1 MRTLSTTLLL
11 LSLTLFRPALAA
23 DCAWTGGT
31 GDWTIASNWSCG
43 TVPGADDDVTVN
55 TFDAVITLNTAATI
69 GALNFSR
76 GTLTGSGDLT
86 VNGAFAWTDGGTLG
100 LAGSVTVFGGSTL
113 SSQVSMRIAGTLDL
127 ASNTLWSN
135 GNINMTDGAVLI
147 NRSGRTF
154 TDSAVGS
161 HSIARVSVTTTEP
174 VVTNVGTW
182 VTEGVG
188 GTAMNVRFDNAGTLV
203 VNGGGLEFVS
213 PSQFTQG
220 NTATLRGTSMLDVD
234 SGITFTNAG
243 STQPGE
249 GAGTSAVLSVRG
261 DFPMTTNEHD
271 LQIDLAGAVP
281 GTGHDQLAVE
291 DGDVTVNGR
300 LFLTFADGFVPS
312 VGQAFAV
319 LTHTGNGSVSGCY
332 DPGDIVVSPEDYDV
346 TVVCT
351 SEGIVAEVIAV
362 TAGEPGAA
370 PDALALSAAYPNP
383 FRTSTALTLTVPTA
397 QRVTVEVFDALGRS
411 VATLFAG
418 AVAAAEARPISLDAG
433 ALPSGLYVVRARG
446 EGFTLTRRVTLLR

>member
-1 MRTLSTTLLL
+1 MRTTTILLL
-11 LSLTLFRPALAA
+11 LTSLCLSRPALAA

-31 GDWTIASNWSCG
+31 GDWAVASNWSCG
-43 TVPGADDDVTVN
+43 AVPDADDDVTVN
-55 TFDAVITLNTAATI
+55 TFDAVITLHSAATI
-69 GALNFSR
+69 GDLTFSR
-76 GTLTGSGDLT
+76 GTLSGGGDLT
-86 VNGAFAWTDGGTLG
+86 INGAFAWTDGGTLG
-100 LAGSVTVFGGSTL
+100 LAGNITVFGGSTL
-113 SSQVSMRIAGTLDL
+113 SSQVSMRITGTLDF

-161 HSIARVSVTTTEP
+161 HSISRVSVTSTEP
-174 VVTNVGTW
+174 VITNVGMW
-182 VTEGVG
+182 ITEGVG
-188 GTAMNVRFDNAGTLV
+188 GTAMNVRFDNAGALV

-243 STQPGE
+243 STQPGD
-249 GAGTSAVLSVRG
+249 GLGVPAVLSVRG

-271 LQIDLAGAVP
+271 LQIDLAGAAP
-281 GTGHDQLAVE
+281 ATEHDQLAVQ

-300 LFLTFADGFVPS
+300 LFLTFADGFVPT

-319 LTHTGNGSVSGCY
+319 LAHTGNGSVSGCY
-332 DPGDIVVSPEDYDV
+332 DADDIIVSPENYEV
-346 TVVCT
+346 AVVCT
-351 SEGIVAEVIAV
+351 NEGIVVEVLAV

-370 PDALALSAAYPNP
+370 PDALALTAAYPNP
-383 FRTSTALTLTVPTA
+383 FRTSTALTLTAPTA
-397 QRVTVEVFDALGRS
+397 QRVTVDLFDALGRT
-411 VATLFAG
+411 VATLFDGAITAG
-418 AVAAAEARPISLDAG
+418 EPRTLRLEAG
-433 ALPSGLYVVRARG
+433 TLPSGLYIVRARG
-446 EGFTLTRRVTLLR
+446 EGFTLTRRVTLLH